1 MDRWSLKDIL
11 IKNLEIVQE
20 ETQLDLSAEI
30 DDILE
35 ADGQILGILTRLT
48 NRIQV
53 RPNELL
59 DPYFKF
65 SYGKPPPPTCS

>member
-1 MDRWSLKDIL
+1 M
-11 IKNLEIVQE
+11 
-20 ETQLDLSAEI
+20 DLSAEI

-59 DPYFKF
+59 DPCFKF
-65 SYGKPPPPTCS
+65 SYGNPPPPTCS